1 MVVCCGTVNDDHVKS
16 ILSQISLSFSRQY
29 AGYSVEPDLIAFVG
43 RCPNEPVTVV
53 VVSLASE

>member
-16 ILSQISLSFSRQY
+16 MLPQISFAFSKQY

-43 RCPNEPVTVV
+43 R
-53 VVSLASE
+53 